1 MKEDVKHGEKIL
13 YHECYLEFENTYL
26 WHRYCAACLR
36 RDVLVVIVDKQ
47 NNIVDN
53 GANSITELWSSL
65 MRYG

>member
-47 NNIVDN
+47 NNIVDKE
-53 GANSITELWSSL
+53 IWSKQHN
-65 MRYG
+65 RDVIEN